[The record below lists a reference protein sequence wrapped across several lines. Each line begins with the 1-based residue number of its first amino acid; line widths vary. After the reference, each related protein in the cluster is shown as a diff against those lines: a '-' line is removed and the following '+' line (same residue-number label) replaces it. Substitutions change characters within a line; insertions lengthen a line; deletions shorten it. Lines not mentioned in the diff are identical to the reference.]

1 MSGWVLRQAQDKLK
15 SKPPQKLNYLELEIL
30 VLNTPEIIKPPITNL
45 EFLKKLIPHREPM
58 ILVDTL
64 QYHDSTS
71 LISRLLIAEEN
82 LFVIAHQFSEAG
94 ILEHMAQSVALH
106 TGYSGYLS
114 KKATR
119 EGYIGAIKKAE
130 ILQLPKVGEI
140 ITTQVTISY
149 SAMDMTLVTIESKVN
164 EKLIATAE
172 MSTVLKP
179 IAP

>member
-1 MSGWVLRQAQDKLK
+1 
-15 SKPPQKLNYLELEIL
+15 
-30 VLNTPEIIKPPITNL
+30 
-45 EFLKKLIPHREPM
+45 M
-58 ILVDTL
+58 ILIDTL
-64 QYHDSTS
+64 QYHVSTS
-71 LISRLLIAEEN
+71 LISRLLVVKES
-82 LFVIAHQFSEAG
+82 LFVTSKQFSEAG

-106 TGYSGYLS
+106 TGYSGYLN

-130 ILQLPKVGEI
+130 ILQLPRVGEI

-149 SAMDMTLVTIESKVN
+149 SAMDMTLVHIESKVV
-164 EKLIATAE
+164 EKIIATAE